1 MKRRKNPSRGNQD
14 IHASRELYLFIAND
28 RDLYRQQTVPIINNL
43 RRKVKKGIYKPELAV
58 KLWRYL
64 ADNGAKKYTF
74 EHDTYSSTGTYAHHA
89 ATWRQIKGY
98 GIFNVSTREGAARM
112 LRDHYLSETI
122 RPGTK
127 TVENPFPGIR
137 IVHNKLL
144 GGWYVVRGP
153 HQTPLNG
160 RFSSKAEAEAWLNQR
175 RTRSNPI
182 KGPGKFE
189 GELYITRYAHENPDE
204 EIGDVQELNWFG
216 RFSGKVKG
224 RGPFHIIT
232 EENSQGFVWGKLYDS
247 EKEMMKAWHEVE
259 REYDQF
265 YEQQGND

>member
-1 MKRRKNPSRGNQD
+1 MKRRKNP
-14 IHASRELYLFIAND
+14 
-28 RDLYRQQTVPIINNL
+28 V
-43 RRKVKKGIYKPELAV
+43 
-58 KLWRYL
+58 
-64 ADNGAKKYTF
+64 
-74 EHDTYSSTGTYAHHA
+74 
-89 ATWRQIKGY
+89 
-98 GIFNVSTREGAARM
+98 
-112 LRDHYLSETI
+112 
-122 RPGTK
+122 
-127 TVENPFPGIR
+127 PGIR

-160 RFSSKAEAEAWLNQR
+160 RFSSKAEAEAWLARNQ
-175 RTRSNPI
+175 TRHNPI

>member
-1 MKRRKNPSRGNQD
+1 MKKPSLK
-14 IHASRELYLFIAND
+14 ELNTD
-28 RDLYRQQTVPIINNL
+28 SPIYQERIRWPKWNVKVGPLMDPNVGGILL
-43 RRKVKKGIYKPELAV
+43 RRRLPHFTKVDHE
-58 KLWRYL
+58 
-64 ADNGAKKYTF
+64 
-74 EHDTYSSTGTYAHHA
+74 S
-89 ATWRQIKGY
+89 
-98 GIFNVSTREGAARM
+98 AARYFHNESKRSKGAWEALLTKEFERVFGRDSNERAYIISGIGREEYSEKAKDT
-112 LRDHYLSETI
+112 LRQLAGYASTAADASDAHWKAAGHRT
-122 RPGTK
+122 
-127 TVENPFPGIR
+127 
-137 IVHNKLL
+137 LL
-144 GGWYVVRGP
+144 LR
-153 HQTPLNG
+153 H
-160 RFSSKAEAEAWLNQR
+160 
-175 RTRSNPI
+175 NPI

-204 EIGDVQELNWFG
+204 EIGSVDELNWFG